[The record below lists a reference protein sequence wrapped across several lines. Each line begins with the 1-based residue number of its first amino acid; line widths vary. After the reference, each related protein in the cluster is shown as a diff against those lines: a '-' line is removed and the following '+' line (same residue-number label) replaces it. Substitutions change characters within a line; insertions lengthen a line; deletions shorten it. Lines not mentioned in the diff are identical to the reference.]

1 MTKQLCI
8 IYDKEYKKSAEF
20 LKNLLSQHS
29 NIKASIYTQ
38 KKAEKFVSREKC
50 IFIGKDCSS
59 NLPFDDM
66 YYEHG
71 IHVGFLGAKAWV
83 KCSRHN
89 WTSLDFT
96 KFESALEE
104 FSNKYK
110 AKELFENYK
119 KDKIYIFRQFHSGEE
134 PWPGNKLKRITDKR
148 IANTGKRR
156 FGDYLVFLETLKI
169 HAKLDRILFDLLG
182 GPTIRLYQYFLGVFT
197 FYDKY
202 LNDFLEISEST
213 DSVQEESIENDEK
226 KK

>member
-8 IYDKEYKKSAEF
+8 IYDKDYKKSAEF

-38 KKAEKFVSREKC
+38 KEAEKFVSREKC

-59 NLPFDDM
+59 NLPFDDI
-66 YYEHG
+66 YYELG

-119 KDKIYIFRQFHSGEE
+119 KDKIWIFREFQEGLE

-156 FGDYLVFLETLKI
+156 FGDYFDFLGYWTP
-169 HAKLDRILFDLLG
+169 AKLDRIVNDWLG
-182 GPTIRLYQYFLGVFT
+182 GPAIRLYQYFLGVFT
-197 FYDKY
+197 FYDKC